1 MKYAFPLED
10 SLLNNESWIF
20 FTRFSSLLGPHNL
33 LPPFFKPI
41 AFLVTYRNNGVMEL
55 VPNKTTK
62 QSHGSPLPSPLI
74 LMMFGSLMQNEAIA
88 EWESFCKNCQ
98 RPGRK
103 KADFSKNESRY
114 ILEYPLEYNLVSMTS
129 EKKLLHIYQ
138 GNFCHKTRKCLHVLK
153 NS

>member
-1 MKYAFPLED
+1 MAP
-10 SLLNNESWIF
+10 
-20 FTRFSSLLGPHNL
+20 P
-33 LPPFFKPI
+33 LPP
-41 AFLVTYRNNGVMEL
+41 
-55 VPNKTTK
+55 
-62 QSHGSPLPSPLI
+62 PLI
-74 LMMFGSLMQNEAIA
+74 LMMFESLMQNEAIA
-88 EWESFCKNCQ
+88 EWESFCKNFQ